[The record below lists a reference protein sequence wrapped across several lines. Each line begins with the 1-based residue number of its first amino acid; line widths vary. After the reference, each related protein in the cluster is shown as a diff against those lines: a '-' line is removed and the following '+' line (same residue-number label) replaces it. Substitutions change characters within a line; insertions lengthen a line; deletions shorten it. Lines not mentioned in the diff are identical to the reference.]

1 MSFFRAVKH
10 RLRAYFVT
18 GLLVLVPL
26 LLTFFLLRAVVGALD
41 RALGDLPTRYLGR
54 EIPGLGVVVVLLVIP
69 LVGMVSRNFVAR
81 RLGRWG
87 EAILARIPVV
97 RPVYR
102 GAREVVG
109 AVLGASPRQFSRV
122 VLVEYPQ
129 SGSWAIAFV
138 TGEARG
144 RIAAPLTEP
153 HVTVFLPTTPNPT
166 SGFLLL
172 VPTRQTRPLELT
184 VEDAM
189 KVVISAGLVAPGS
202 AADMDQQLSMADR
215 ATNEREDG

>member
-26 LLTFFLLRAVVGALD
+26 LLTFFLLKAVVGALD
-41 RALGDLPTRYLGR
+41 RILGDLPARYVGR

-81 RLGRWG
+81 RLGTWG

-97 RPVYR
+97 RPIYR

-109 AVLGASPRQFSRV
+109 AILGANPRQFSQV
-122 VLVEYPQ
+122 VLVEYPLA
-129 SGSWAIAFV
+129 GSWAIAFV

-153 HVTVFLPTTPNPT
+153 CVTVFLPTTPNPT
-166 SGFLLL
+166 SGFLLV
-172 VPTRQTRPLELT
+172 VPVSHTRPVELT

-189 KVVISAGLVAPGS
+189 KVVISGGLVMPGVV
-202 AADMDQQLSMADR
+202 ADMNQQLPTEKVDSR
-215 ATNEREDG
+215 